1 MDKTLIDEKLSL
13 LEGQDD
19 AARVAANKYMRTH
32 KNADKNKLRAHL
44 YSKGFDYSVISDVVG
59 EDNYD

>member
-1 MDKTLIDEKLSL
+1 M

-59 EDNYD
+59 EDDYD